1 MQKIYNYMK
10 GIILKM
16 IKNIKKKTK
25 AKSIKLP
32 ITPLIMLTIIA
43 VAIVVDLSIA
53 KYKSATNAIDSVQVA
68 IMAND
73 AYIEFDDEIKGY
85 PGCDPKIYE
94 INVTNKE
101 NEKICEVKQKYKFKI
116 EREESKNLPIEI
128 ALYKDSGCTQILNT
142 NEDGYYED
150 ETFLLEEGIEQTNK
164 VYLKIIWP
172 ETKKNAS
179 YAFEI
184 DYFALHI
191 ISTQID

>member
-1 MQKIYNYMK
+1 
-10 GIILKM
+10 M
-16 IKNIKKKTK
+16 IKNIKKKPK

-32 ITPLIMLTIIA
+32 IIPLILLTIIA

-85 PGCDPKIYE
+85 PGCEPKIYE

-128 ALYKDSGCTQILNT
+128 SLYKDCGCKHILNS

-150 ETFLLEEGIEQTNK
+150 ETFVLEEGVEQTNK

-172 ETKKNAS
+172 ELKKNAS

-191 ISTQID
+191 ISSQID